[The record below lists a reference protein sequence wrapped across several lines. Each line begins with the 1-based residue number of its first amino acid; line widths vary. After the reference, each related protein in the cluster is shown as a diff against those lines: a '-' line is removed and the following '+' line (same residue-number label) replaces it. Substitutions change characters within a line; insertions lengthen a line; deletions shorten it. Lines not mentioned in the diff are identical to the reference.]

1 MKIQTHKSTTLF
13 SAITVALLVLITIF
27 ITVNHSASATD
38 GQNVRVGHL
47 ITIHDRGE
55 QKVVLSR
62 GATIGDAIK
71 EAGVTLDKND
81 AVEPVVDQQMV
92 ASEYQV
98 NIYHARQVIVVDGA
112 IRQKVITPY
121 QTGEQIAK
129 SAGVILYPEDTT
141 TIVRTDDIVAEGAG
155 LTLTIDRATPV
166 VFNLYGKPTTIRTHA
181 TTVAGLL
188 KDKAIVLGK
197 DDTLS
202 VPLTQSVNSG
212 MSIELWRNGKQT
224 VNVDEDITFDT
235 QKIQDAN
242 QPVGYRQVTT
252 AGVVGKKTVTYEVD
266 MKNGLEIGR
275 TQIQS
280 VATLQPLKQ
289 VEVIGAKTSLPP
301 GSHED
306 WMAAAGISEGDY
318 GYVNYIVSREGGWC
332 PYRWQGDPSCTN
344 HGTVT
349 PGGMGYGLVQ
359 ATPGTKMA
367 NAGDDWL
374 TNPITQLRWAS
385 GYAIG
390 RYGGWQAAYNHW
402 LSSHNW

>member
-13 SAITVALLVLITIF
+13 SAITVASLVLIALVT
-27 ITVNHSASATD
+27 TVNHSTSATD
-38 GQNVRVGHL
+38 GHNLNAGHL
-47 ITIHDRGE
+47 ITIHDRGD
-55 QKVVLSR
+55 QKVILSH
-62 GATIGDAIK
+62 ATTIGAAIK
-71 EAGVTLDKND
+71 EAGINLDKND
-81 AVEPVVDQQMV
+81 SVEPVVDQQMV

-98 NIYHARQVIVVDGA
+98 NIYHARPVIIVDGT

-129 SAGVILYPEDTT
+129 SAGFTLYPEDIT
-141 TIVRTDDIVAEGAG
+141 TITRTDDIVSEGAG
-155 LTLTIDRATPV
+155 LVLKIDRATPV
-166 VFNLYGKPTTIRTHA
+166 AFNLYGKPTTIRTHA

-202 VPLTQSVNSG
+202 VSMAQAVTSG

-224 VNVDEDITFDT
+224 VNVDEDVAFDT

-242 QPVGYRQVTT
+242 QPVGYRNVTT
-252 AGVVGKKTVTYEVD
+252 PGIVGKKTVTYEVD
-266 MKNGLEIGR
+266 MKNGQEVGR

-280 VATLQPLKQ
+280 VATLQPIQQ

-306 WMAAAGISEGDY
+306 WMGAAGISQGDY
-318 GYVNYIVSREGGWC
+318 GYVNYIVSHEGGWC
-332 PYRWQGDPSCTN
+332 PYRWQGDPSCN
-344 HGTVT
+344 NNGAVT

-359 ATPGTKMA
+359 STPGAKMA
-367 NAGDDWL
+367 SAGEDWL

-385 GYAIG
+385 AYAIS
-390 RYGGWQAAYNHW
+390 RYGGWQAAYSHW
-402 LSSHNW
+402 TVSHNW